1 MATITY
7 DEVHKLFNYDPEI
20 GIFTNKIPR
29 GSSAKKGAFAG
40 SLNGDGYL
48 NIQVNG
54 KIYKVHRLAWLYVFG
69 YFPENQI
76 DHINRIRTDNRIENL
91 REVSQS
97 CNMKNSKIQS
107 NNTSG
112 VRGVY
117 WNKQK
122 KKWKAYIQDQ
132 KRKQIFLG
140 YFTSLL
146 EAAQAR
152 YEAELKYD
160 YPGCQTESTA
170 LKFINEKS

>member
-1 MATITY
+1 LKEVVMATITY

-54 KIYKVHRLAWLYVFG
+54 KSYKASRLAWLYVFG

-91 REVSQS
+91 REVSPLLGS
-97 CNMKNSKIQS
+97 RSGLSTIEESLGDVADKI
-107 NNTSG
+107 
-112 VRGVY
+112 
-117 WNKQK
+117 
-122 KKWKAYIQDQ
+122 
-132 KRKQIFLG
+132 
-140 YFTSLL
+140 
-146 EAAQAR
+146 
-152 YEAELKYD
+152 AELV
-160 YPGCQTESTA
+160 TS
-170 LKFINEKS
+170 